1 MNPFPL
7 ADDQN
12 QNNVNQQNQQNQS
25 QLGLSYKNELM
36 ISKRMDIALVPL
48 HVDPVAGVP
57 VAAHPGPHQV
67 PSLDFIK
74 VCS

>member
-7 ADDQN
+7 ADEQN
-12 QNNVNQQNQQNQS
+12 QNNENQQNQS

-67 PSLDFIK
+67 PSLDLIK
-74 VCS
+74 VCY